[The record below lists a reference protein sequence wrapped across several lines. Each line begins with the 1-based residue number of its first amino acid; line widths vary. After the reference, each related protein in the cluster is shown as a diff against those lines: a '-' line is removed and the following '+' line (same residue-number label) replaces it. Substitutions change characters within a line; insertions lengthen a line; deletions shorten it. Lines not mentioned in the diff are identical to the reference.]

1 MEWNLWKKTTLLNN
15 GKIINHIGH
24 FGRTQIQKCLLL
36 LLRHILALNWV
47 CLALSMVHFLWEKH
61 CSSDFFLLLFL
72 LYFMC
77 GNCTTYRCID
87 NRIEWKCF
95 SISFRCFPFSF
106 FFLIFPSLFFL
117 SHHITFLLFSFYP
130 QIQSKHIYLFAKWLL
145 ALKWWQHWNRH
156 TIRENF
162 VFALSDVHFV
172 QKA

>member
-1 MEWNLWKKTTLLNN
+1 MEKTTLLNN
-15 GKIINHIGH
+15 GKIINHIRH

-36 LLRHILALNWV
+36 LLRNILALNWV

-61 CSSDFFLLLFL
+61 CSSDFFF
-72 LYFMC
+72 
-77 GNCTTYRCID
+77 
-87 NRIEWKCF
+87 
-95 SISFRCFPFSF
+95 FSF
-106 FFLIFPSLFFL
+106 FFTLCVGIARPTDVSITESNENAFPLAFGAFHFRSFF
-117 SHHITFLLFSFYP
+117 SFFPYFSFFHITFLLFSFYP